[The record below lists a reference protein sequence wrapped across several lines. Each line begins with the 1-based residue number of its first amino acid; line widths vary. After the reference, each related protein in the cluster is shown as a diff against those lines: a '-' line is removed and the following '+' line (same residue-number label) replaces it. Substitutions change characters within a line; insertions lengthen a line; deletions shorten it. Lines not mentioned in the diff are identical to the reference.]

1 MVDQKER
8 PYEDLLEY
16 AETGVDVFRKP
27 YWDFDENPY
36 EQILEEIDKPPRYGI
51 QMARSVRD
59 EIYML
64 ADRSFQNNILGKYGL
79 EIKIDSLHDELEF
92 LSEKYENRHELN
104 NEELL
109 DTELAARGIQ
119 KIFTELTD
127 I

>member
-51 QMARSVRD
+51 QMAQSVRD

>member
-79 EIKIDSLHDELEF
+79 EIKIDSLHDELE
-92 LSEKYENRHELN
+92 
-104 NEELL
+104 
-109 DTELAARGIQ
+109 I
-119 KIFTELTD
+119 I
-127 I
+127 